1 MNQHSRKECRTFK
14 AKLGPFNIHLN
25 LVVTLASSAVIWGLV
40 IWAMVDTDNITN
52 YMKEAK
58 RWITEK
64 FTWLYICTQDAWFV
78 FIIIVYFSKYGKM
91 KLGRDEEK
99 PEFSDASYFTMLF
112 SAGIAIGLF
121 YFAVSEP
128 ISHYEPGPYGNRYWN
143 R

>member
-1 MNQHSRKECRTFK
+1 
-14 AKLGPFNIHLN
+14 
-25 LVVTLASSAVIWGLV
+25 
-40 IWAMVDTDNITN
+40 
-52 YMKEAK
+52 
-58 RWITEK
+58 
-64 FTWLYICTQDAWFV
+64 
-78 FIIIVYFSKYGKM
+78 M